1 MGNFIMASKFRLRR
15 IFKPIINLL
24 ARALSK
30 IGLSA
35 NGATII
41 MLTCSIISFLLL
53 VFFSNY
59 VLFSILV
66 FLTGIFD
73 GIDGAIARLK
83 NKSTQFGGLF
93 DSIMDRISEFF
104 IFLALLI
111 NRWDENLWNIIDMKL
126 IIILS
131 YFTSIM
137 ISYIRSK
144 AQTLYEGDF
153 DIGLMARSER
163 LFYIFFT
170 TLISFYFGYF
180 NEYILLFLLLVSVTA
195 IFRFLKIY
203 SIILNSEK
211 K

>member
-1 MGNFIMASKFRLRR
+1 MASKFRLRR
-15 IFKPIINLL
+15 LFKPIVNLL

-35 NGATII
+35 NGATIT
-41 MLTCSIISFLLL
+41 MLICSIISFLFL

-59 VLFSILV
+59 VFFSIFV

-73 GIDGAIARLK
+73 GIDGAIARLR
-83 NKSTQFGGLF
+83 NKTSQFGGIF
-93 DSIMDRISEFF
+93 DSTMDRLSEFF

-126 IIILS
+126 IITLS
-131 YFTSIM
+131 YLTSIM
-137 ISYIRSK
+137 ISYSRAR
-144 AQTLYEGDF
+144 AQILYDGDF

-163 LFYIFFT
+163 MFYIFVT
-170 TLISFYFGYF
+170 TLISFYFGFF
-180 NEYILLFLLLVSVTA
+180 NEYLLLFLLLVIATA
-195 IFRFLKIY
+195 IFRFLKIH

-211 K
+211 N